1 MRTLI
6 LGLALLS
13 TPAFADVAP
22 PPRFAHCTVDDR
34 VMAAARAGQDGF
46 RRLDRL
52 PPAAE
57 YLTVFRT
64 VDRCPAPVVVRYD
77 IGTPRR

>member
-1 MRTLI
+1 MLVPI
-6 LGLALLS
+6 LALALL
-13 TPAFADVAP
+13 PADLAGAVVP
-22 PPRFAHCTVDDR
+22 PARHCAVDDR
-34 VMAAARAGQDGF
+34 WLATARGGQDGF

-77 IGTPRR
+77 IGAPRR